1 MSRAIMPPN
10 SSPLSQEEWA
20 LRDTGPG
27 KLLFTMYREQLCFL
41 LLQDGRITAASFLP
55 GESGRVG
62 AVYIG
67 KVKKVRT
74 NINACFVEIADR
86 EICFLSLYK
95 AKTPCLLNRSFDG
108 RILEGDEL
116 LVQIEQEAQKTKQA
130 AVTAHIS
137 IHNAY
142 FVLALGNTRLHYSTK
157 LSSER
162 KEAISSLLTENALLQ
177 DGCLVQDIHVLAPSL
192 EYQDQPLPPIG
203 VVARTKLEHLTEKR
217 IQDNILEQFFCLAE
231 EFCSL
236 LCLARYRSCFS
247 LVRKAPENREAAMT
261 SIVSSLDI
269 DTRCQEIITDQ
280 PEQYTWLLE
289 YCQEHMPGT
298 QVRLYQDSRLSLK
311 TLYALD
317 TRLDAALSSHVWL
330 KSGAYLVIE
339 PTEAMTVIDV
349 NSGKCEVKAD
359 AEEAYFRINMEAAT
373 EVALQ
378 LRLRNLSGIIVV
390 DFINM
395 TGDNH
400 INKMMSHLRT
410 LVKRDPVITKVV
422 DLTPLGLVEITRKKV
437 NKPLH
442 EQINR
447 RRG

>member
-1 MSRAIMPPN
+1 M
-10 SSPLSQEEWA
+10 
-20 LRDTGPG
+20 
-27 KLLFTMYREQLCFL
+27 
-41 LLQDGRITAASFLP
+41 
-55 GESGRVG
+55 
-62 AVYIG
+62 
-67 KVKKVRT
+67 
-74 NINACFVEIADR
+74 
-86 EICFLSLYK
+86 
-95 AKTPCLLNRSFDG
+95 
-108 RILEGDEL
+108 
-116 LVQIEQEAQKTKQA
+116 
-130 AVTAHIS
+130 
-137 IHNAY
+137 
-142 FVLALGNTRLHYSTK
+142 
-157 LSSER
+157 
-162 KEAISSLLTENALLQ
+162 
-177 DGCLVQDIHVLAPSL
+177 
-192 EYQDQPLPPIG
+192 
-203 VVARTKLEHLTEKR
+203 
-217 IQDNILEQFFCLAE
+217 
-231 EFCSL
+231 
-236 LCLARYRSCFS
+236 
-247 LVRKAPENREAAMT
+247 
-261 SIVSSLDI
+261 
-269 DTRCQEIITDQ
+269 
-280 PEQYTWLLE
+280 
-289 YCQEHMPGT
+289 
-298 QVRLYQDSRLSLK
+298 K

-395 TGDNH
+395 ANDNH